1 MITNHDANFI
11 DIPIFLSVVEENS
24 FTRAAEK
31 LGLTNSA
38 VSKRVSNLEKHLNV
52 KLLNRTTRKIAL
64 TEAGER
70 YLEYARQARSAVE
83 EAEHAATE
91 SENMPN
97 GLLRISAPVVFGNI
111 VLANLL
117 PAFLK
122 KHPQL
127 KVEVDL
133 TDVFSKVNIED
144 FDLMLT
150 STHFIDSSYSAT
162 TISVSETKVISSP
175 EYIALYGTPVT
186 PEELVNFNCLLP
198 STHQIPD
205 QWIFS
210 KDEDE
215 IKVKV
220 SGNVKINNPLAVKN
234 LTLNGMGIACLGMNM
249 VEEEIEKGSLVTIL
263 NDYKIPP
270 RIFRAIYPKKNYVPA
285 KVKAFIDFLLS
296 ELKKEGPI
304 IKYDAPYYL
313 VN

>member
-1 MITNHDANFI
+1 MANFI
-11 DIPIFLSVVEENS
+11 DIPVFLTVVEENS

-52 KLLNRTTRKIAL
+52 KLLIRTTRRIEL

-70 YLEYARQARSAVE
+70 YIEYARHAHRAIE
-83 EAEHAATE
+83 EAEYAATE
-91 SENMPN
+91 NENMPN
-97 GLLRISAPVVFGNI
+97 GLLRVSAPVTFGNI

-122 KHPQL
+122 KYPQL

-133 TDVFSKVNIED
+133 SDVFSKVNIEN

-150 STHFIDSSYSAT
+150 SAHFINSSYSAT
-162 TISVSETKVISSP
+162 TISVSETKVIASP
-175 EYIALYGTPVT
+175 EFISLYGTPDT
-186 PEELVNFNCLLP
+186 PEDLVNFNCLLP

-205 QWIFS
+205 QWVFA

-234 LTLNGMGIACLGMNM
+234 LTLNSVGISCLGMNII
-249 VEEEIEKGSLVTIL
+249 EEDIEKGNLVTLL

-270 RIFRAIYPKKNYVPA
+270 RTFRAIYPEKNYIPA
-285 KVKAFIDFLLS
+285 KVKSFIDFLVD
-296 ELKKEGPI
+296 ELKSKERST
-304 IKYDAPYYL
+304 KYNDPYYL
-313 VN
+313 HL